1 MQNKLSL
8 FLVNEGEVTS
18 ATPDT
23 TCDGLNSILVLAS
36 CDADALAIAA
46 DYDSGILQADNYTAD
61 GVTIA
66 VIKRL
71 TNEN

>member
-8 FLVNEGEVTS
+8 FLVNDGEATS

-23 TCDGLNSILVLAS
+23 ICDGFNSILVLAS
-36 CDADALAIAA
+36 CNDDALAIAA
-46 DYDSGILQADNYTAD
+46 DYDSGILQADNHIID